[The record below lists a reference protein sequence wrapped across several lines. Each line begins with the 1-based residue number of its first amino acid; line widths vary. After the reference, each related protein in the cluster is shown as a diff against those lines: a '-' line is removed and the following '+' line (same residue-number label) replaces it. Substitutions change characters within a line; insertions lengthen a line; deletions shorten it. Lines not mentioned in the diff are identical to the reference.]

1 MEGGPRG
8 GVYPPAHR
16 AGHGDPFVI
25 DAIRLAMA
33 RVRRVTV
40 SGGRSFEYVSQGKGP
55 ATLLV
60 HPGGPGGTYHY
71 LRALLRLSSAD
82 LRVILFNP
90 RGCGHS
96 WAPRRPSEYTIPH
109 MAEDVEAIRKALKIE
124 ELHLLGYEAGG
135 FVALEYAHR
144 YPKPLTSLL
153 LCGTAGSA
161 EEIRAA
167 NRLMFACASPRQR
180 ARLRALRKVKA
191 FGSAEYQELCDRI
204 RDPFYVRFLKEMPR
218 DLKATKLNQTV
229 FRAMM
234 SPSGDLY
241 AVDGTMKDWDG
252 RKYYSKIDVPC
263 VVVSGRYDY
272 FLASSV
278 TMAERIEPAHLRVLA
293 QSSHLAILEQPRE
306 FLAVIREF
314 LEDVTG
320 G

>member
-1 MEGGPRG
+1 
-8 GVYPPAHR
+8 
-16 AGHGDPFVI
+16 
-25 DAIRLAMA
+25 MA

-71 LRALLRLSSAD
+71 LRALLKLASTN
-82 LRVILFNP
+82 LRVVLFNP

-96 WAPRRPSEYTIPH
+96 WAPKRPSEYTIPN
-109 MAEDVEAIRKALKIE
+109 MAEDVEAIRRALRIE

-144 YPKPLTSLL
+144 HEGPLTSLL

-161 EEIRAA
+161 EEVRAA

-180 ARLRALRKVKA
+180 ARIRALSRTKS
-191 FGSAEYQELCDRI
+191 FDSPEYQELADRI
-204 RDPFYVRFLKEMPR
+204 RQPFYTRFLKGVPR

-229 FRAMM
+229 YRAMI
-234 SPSGDLY
+234 SPVGDLY
-241 AVDGTMKDWDG
+241 AVDGTMKGWDG
-252 RKYYSKIDVPC
+252 RKYYSKIEIPC
-263 VVVSGRYDY
+263 VVIAGRYDY
-272 FLASSV
+272 FLAPSV

-306 FLAVIREF
+306 FLAIVREF

>member
-1 MEGGPRG
+1 
-8 GVYPPAHR
+8 
-16 AGHGDPFVI
+16 
-25 DAIRLAMA
+25 MA
-33 RVRRVTV
+33 SVRRVTV

-71 LRALLRLSSAD
+71 LRALLKLASSN
-82 LRVILFNP
+82 LRVVLFNP

-96 WAPRRPSEYTIPH
+96 WAPKRAGEYTIPNL
-109 MAEDVEAIRKALKIE
+109 AEDVEAIRRALKIE

-144 YPKPLTSLL
+144 YPRLLTSLL

-180 ARLRALRKVKA
+180 ARLRAIGRAKA
-191 FGSAEYQELCDRI
+191 FDSPEYQELYDKI
-204 RDPFYVRFLKEMPR
+204 REPFYTRFLTETPR
-218 DLKATKLNQTV
+218 DLKATKLNPVV
-229 FRAMM
+229 FRTMM
-234 SPSGDLY
+234 SPEGDLY

-252 RKYYSKIDVPC
+252 RKYYSKIEVPC
-263 VVVSGRYDY
+263 VVVAGRYDY

-278 TMAERIEPAHLRVLA
+278 VMAERIQPAHLRVLA

-306 FLAVIREF
+306 FLAIIREF